1 MARSAVERPDVTKN
15 VQIRLRV
22 EEHARLRYA
31 FDLTGE
37 PNVSEWLR
45 PHLLAMADRVIAEKG
60 RSIEFGRAAP
70 DGRKADVKARDRPRK
85 AM

>member
-1 MARSAVERPDVTKN
+1 MARTPVEPRDLKKN
-15 VQIRLRV
+15 VQIRLRI
-22 EEHARLRYA
+22 EEHTRLRYA

-37 PNVSEWLR
+37 PSISEWLK